1 MRNAQISPRITELH
15 QQNPEITAVEIGK
28 ILGKSPD
35 YIRRVMVD
43 MGLRSQGHK
52 IDYLPVKSLDL
63 KAVIPERCTKCGG
76 MIRHDPGPKYLEAPD
91 EFSCIACGSRYYTAV
106 SH

>member
-1 MRNAQISPRITELH
+1 MSKADFPVIQSLH
-15 QQNPEITAVEIGK
+15 AENPEITVSEVAK
-28 ILGKSPD
+28 IIGKSPD

-43 MGLRSQGHK
+43 MGFVTQGHK